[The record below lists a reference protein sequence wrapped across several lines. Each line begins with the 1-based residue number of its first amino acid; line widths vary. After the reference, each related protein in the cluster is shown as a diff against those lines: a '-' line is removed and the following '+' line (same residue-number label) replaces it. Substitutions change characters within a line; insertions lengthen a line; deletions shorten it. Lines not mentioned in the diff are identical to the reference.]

1 MWTIFTFTYLNGA
14 MPQKMPFYFIL
25 LANKK
30 KHKNNSIELSIYHIS
45 IMEMSGL
52 MTQSHSAELVSH
64 SNKRYEKYKKN
75 F

>member
-1 MWTIFTFTYLNGA
+1 MVQCLKKCPFTLFYL
-14 MPQKMPFYFIL
+14 QI
-25 LANKK
+25 K

-64 SNKRYEKYKKN
+64 SNKRYGKI
-75 F
+75 